1 MTIDIISCQVHCG
14 IRTRNCQLK
23 HFGKCNLIQVIVHRS
38 LANSSF
44 DKLFQMNGSIQETK
58 EDQHQTHGNNYCVNS
73 YNVHHI
79 TFENSYN
86 HKHIPVTRSF
96 VFPFTSV
103 LISITWI
110 LQFCH
115 SVIRYFDRLSPHFQ
129 GIILHRS
136 RLGGVLY
143 TSYLSLW

>member
-1 MTIDIISCQVHCG
+1 MTIDSISCQVHCG

-23 HFGKCNLIQVIVHRS
+23 HFGKCNLIIVHRS
-38 LANSSF
+38 LTNSSF
-44 DKLFQMNGSIQETK
+44 EKLFQMNGSVQETE

-86 HKHIPVTRSF
+86 HIPVTRSS

-103 LISITWI
+103 IILTWI

-136 RLGGVLY
+136 QLGGVLY